1 MENMNKYGS
10 RKFLVLFFSSMLL
23 VFLPILYSQ
32 YKISDDILKIVLYAV
47 SGLAGTYTGFN
58 VLSKK
63 VEWLEFLIVIFLVGI
78 GFLTAWLIYERH
90 VLKKYQIDRVR
101 SEVDKEYEHLDIDEL
116 IRRNNKRF
124 GGHKDSKDWGGS
136 VWWCFSAIW

>member
-63 VEWLEFLIVIFLVGI
+63 VE
-78 GFLTAWLIYERH
+78 
-90 VLKKYQIDRVR
+90 
-101 SEVDKEYEHLDIDEL
+101 
-116 IRRNNKRF
+116 
-124 GGHKDSKDWGGS
+124 
-136 VWWCFSAIW
+136 